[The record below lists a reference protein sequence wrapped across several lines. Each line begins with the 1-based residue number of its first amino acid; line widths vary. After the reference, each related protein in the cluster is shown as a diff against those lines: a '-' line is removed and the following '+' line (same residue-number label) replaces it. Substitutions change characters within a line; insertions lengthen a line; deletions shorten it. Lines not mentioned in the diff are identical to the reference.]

1 MGHHGTY
8 YFQMNNKRSYMEN
21 SREMNQ
27 KYKKYYMRSL
37 NNVIPN
43 IIMTDYLKRNND
55 EMAIAQKKHTGPY
68 CCLCCVEGRE

>member
-1 MGHHGTY
+1 
-8 YFQMNNKRSYMEN
+8 MEN

-55 EMAIAQKKHTGPY
+55 EMAIAQKNIQDHTAA
-68 CCLCCVEGRE
+68 CAV